1 MKKLSTT
8 SPFTKSLNCV
18 TIRNYTKVK
27 IRNSNVSTA
36 DKMDSSSKRL
46 LRSLEKFTRLIIDI
60 IIFEVQH
67 TQTQNQKLFV
77 TELLLT
83 VANQQVMIKTES
95 NDAFM

>member
-1 MKKLSTT
+1 
-8 SPFTKSLNCV
+8 
-18 TIRNYTKVK
+18 
-27 IRNSNVSTA
+27 
-36 DKMDSSSKRL
+36 MDSSSKRL